1 MSEDLVPID
10 QGIVHQPENTKPIP
24 QPQDQVIS
32 GRGEFSNL
40 EFSWKSPG
48 LG

>member
-32 GRGEFSNL
+32 GRVEFSQYNGPL
-40 EFSWKSPG
+40 PDPEI
-48 LG
+48 

>member
-24 QPQDQVIS
+24 QPQDRFIS
-32 GRGEFSNL
+32 GRL
-40 EFSWKSPG
+40 EVSQYNGP
-48 LG
+48 LPDPEI